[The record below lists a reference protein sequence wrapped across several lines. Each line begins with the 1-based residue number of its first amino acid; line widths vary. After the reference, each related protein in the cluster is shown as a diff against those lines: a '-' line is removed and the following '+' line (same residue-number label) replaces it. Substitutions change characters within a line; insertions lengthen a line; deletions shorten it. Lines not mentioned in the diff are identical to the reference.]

1 MIVEYIR
8 YKIEND
14 KEKGQFEDAYKKAEE
29 SLRSSPNCLRYELSH
44 CVEKPGS
51 YILRIEWDSLDGH
64 MKGFRTSPEF
74 QTFFAAVRPF
84 FNQIEEMNHYEVTDI
99 KYQKS

>member
-8 YKIEND
+8 YKVEND
-14 KEKGQFEDAYKKAEE
+14 KEKGEFEDAYKKAGEP
-29 SLRSSPNCLRYELSH
+29 LRASPHCLRYELSH
-44 CVEKPGS
+44 CVEKPES
-51 YILRIEWDSLDGH
+51 YVLRIEWDSLDGH
-64 MKGFRTSPEF
+64 MKGFRTSPVF

-84 FNQIEEMNHYEVTDI
+84 FNQIEEMNHYEVTEI

>member
-1 MIVEYIR
+1 MIVEYIL

-14 KEKGQFEDAYKKAEE
+14 KEKSEFKNAYRKAES
-29 SLRSSPNCLRYELSH
+29 SLKSSPHCLKYELSH
-44 CVEKPGS
+44 CVEKPES
-51 YILRIEWDSLDGH
+51 FILRIEWDSLDGH
-64 MKGFRTSPEF
+64 MKGFRTSQEF

-99 KYQKS
+99 KNDKS

>member
-1 MIVEYIR
+1 MIVEYFG
-8 YKIEND
+8 YKIDNKKD
-14 KEKGQFEDAYKKAEE
+14 KGEFESAYKIAGEP
-29 SLRSSPNCLRYELSH
+29 LRSSPHCLRYELSH
-44 CVEKPGS
+44 CVEKPES
-51 YILRIEWDSLDGH
+51 YILRIEWVSLDGH